1 MNTRPLSTLF
11 LAAAL
16 CACVSVPAFASSDE
30 ARPASYTVRAV
41 TVSSNGGIQIVRGMD
56 WQDVSFAMKYKNR
69 QELAPDIWAYS
80 GFGANYDLANQQGCE
95 TVVIRFTG
103 GKVADLKLVN
113 QASMAVLTAGI
124 KSHSTGSQLA
134 SK

>member
-16 CACVSVPAFASSDE
+16 CACVSVPAFASSG
-30 ARPASYTVRAV
+30 AAPVSYTIRSV
-41 TVSSNGGIQIVRGMD
+41 TVASNGDIRIVRGMD
-56 WQDVSFAMKYKNR
+56 WQDVAYAMKYKVR
-69 QELAPDIWAYS
+69 QELAPDVWAFA
-80 GFGANYDLANQQGCE
+80 GFGANYEPANQQGCE
-95 TVVIRFTG
+95 TVVIRFAQ

-113 QASMAVLTAGI
+113 QASMSVLTAGL
-124 KSHSTGSQLA
+124 KSRSTDSRLA